1 VIDRLRRLAARARR
15 GALTGPA
22 SEAVQTLSATPLI
35 SVVMPT
41 YETPARY
48 LREAVDSVRTQ
59 HYPAWELCIAD
70 DGSRSP
76 EVRRMIA
83 SQAAADDRIE
93 AVYLGDNGGISAASN
108 AALELASGE
117 FVAFLDHDDVL
128 TDDALLRVAQV
139 LTAEPDTDV
148 VYSDSDKLTL
158 HGRRADPFHK
168 PDWSPVYA
176 LGAMY
181 VGHLLVVRRS
191 LVERAGGFDPGFDKI
206 QDFELI
212 LRLSELT
219 DRIRHIPR
227 ILYHWRAI
235 PGSIAA
241 GALEKSGVPELQAR
255 AVTEHLRRIGAEA
268 VAVPHP
274 RIPHRAQLAAADAG
288 GERPGSVDA
297 VIAWSG
303 EPAPLLRL
311 LDSIRAQGPAAL
323 GRLIVVAEGELPA
336 GAGEAAE
343 LVRDPGPGFSRGRA
357 ANLGAAAATAEHLLF
372 CSPAIELVEP
382 NSIEAL
388 LLHARLPGV
397 AAAGALLVRP
407 DGRAD
412 AAGFAVGLEAPA
424 MPMLGGLDAD
434 ADGYYG
440 ALVCAREVS
449 ALSADCLLVERV
461 AFEAAGGFCEW
472 YSTEYDDYDLCQ
484 RLQQRGS
491 RVVYTPRPR
500 VVTHQLPSHRRGRVD
515 VIDRALFVDSWY
527 ECLERGD
534 PYYNPS
540 FARERADYEPGGRPR

>member
-1 VIDRLRRLAARARR
+1 MIDRLRRLAARARR

-22 SEAVQTLSATPLI
+22 SELHALPATPLI

-48 LREAVDSVRTQ
+48 LREAIDSVRSQ

-76 EVRRMIA
+76 EVRRVI
-83 SQAAADDRIE
+83 SRQGAADDRIE

-128 TDDALLRVAQV
+128 ADDALLRVAQL

-148 VYSDSDKLTL
+148 VYTDSDKLTL

-274 RIPHRAQLAAADAG
+274 RVPHRAQLAGVGPG
-288 GERPGSVDA
+288 GERPGSVDV

-303 EPAPLLRL
+303 EPMPLVRV
-311 LDSIRAQGPAAL
+311 LDSIRAQRSAAL
-323 GRLIVVAEGELPA
+323 GRLIVVGDAELP
-336 GAGEAAE
+336 GDTGEAVE
-343 LVRDPGPGFSRGRA
+343 LIRDPGFSRGRA
-357 ANLGAAAATAEHLLF
+357 ANLGAAAATAEHILF

-412 AAGFAVGLEAPA
+412 AAGFAVGLESPA

-484 RLQQRGS
+484 RIQQRGS
-491 RVVYTPRPR
+491 RVVYAPRPR
-500 VVTHQLPSHRRGRVD
+500 VVTHELPSHRRRRVD

-527 ECLERGD
+527 ERLERGD
-534 PYYNPS
+534 PYYNPC
-540 FARERADYEPGGRPR
+540 FARERADYETGGRPR

>member
-1 VIDRLRRLAARARR
+1 MIDRLRRLAARARR
-15 GALTGPA
+15 GALNGPA
-22 SEAVQTLSATPLI
+22 SEAVHALPSTPLI

-41 YETPARY
+41 HETPTRY
-48 LREAVDSVRTQ
+48 LREAIDSVRSQ

-70 DGSRSP
+70 DGSRRA
-76 EVRRMIA
+76 EVRTVITR
-83 SQAAADDRIE
+83 QAAADDRLKT
-93 AVYLGDNGGISAASN
+93 VYLGDNGGISAASN
-108 AALELASGE
+108 AGLELASGE

-139 LTAEPDTDV
+139 LTAEPDTDI

-158 HGRRADPFHK
+158 HGRRADPFYK

-191 LVERAGGFDPGFDKI
+191 LVERAGGFDPAFDKI

-235 PGSIAA
+235 AGSIAA

-255 AVTEHLRRIGAEA
+255 AVTEHLGRIGAEA
-268 VAVPHP
+268 VAVPHR
-274 RIPHRAQLAAADAG
+274 RIPHRAQLAAAG
-288 GERPGSVDA
+288 PGERPGSVDA

-311 LDSIRAQGPAAL
+311 LDSIRAQGSAAL
-323 GRLIVVAEGELPA
+323 GRLIVVGDDELPA
-336 GAGEAAE
+336 NAGDAVE
-343 LVRDPGPGFSRGRA
+343 LVRDPGPGVSRGRA

-382 NSIEAL
+382 DSIEAL

-397 AAAGALLVRP
+397 AAAGPLLVRP
-407 DGRAD
+407 DGRAE
-412 AAGFAVGLEAPA
+412 AAGFAVGLESPA

-449 ALSADCLLVERV
+449 ALSADCLLVERA

-484 RLQQRGS
+484 RLQQQGS

-500 VVTHQLPSHRRGRVD
+500 VVTHELPSQRRGRAD

-527 ECLERGD
+527 ERLERGD

-540 FARERADYEPGGRPR
+540 FARAGADYDTGGRPR

>member
-1 VIDRLRRLAARARR
+1 MIDRLRRLAARARR
-15 GALTGPA
+15 GALNGPA
-22 SEAVQTLSATPLI
+22 SEAVHALPSTPLI

-41 YETPARY
+41 YETPTRY
-48 LREAVDSVRTQ
+48 LREAIDSVRSQ
-59 HYPAWELCIAD
+59 HYPAWELCVAD

-76 EVRRMIA
+76 EVRTVIA
-83 SQAAADDRIE
+83 AQAAADDRIE
-93 AVYLGDNGGISAASN
+93 TVYLGDNGGISAASN
-108 AALELASGE
+108 AGLELASGE

-139 LTAEPDTDV
+139 LTAEPDTDI

-158 HGRRADPFHK
+158 HGRRADPFYK

-191 LVERAGGFDPGFDKI
+191 LVERAGGFDSAFDKI

-255 AVTEHLRRIGAEA
+255 AVTEHLGRIGAEA
-268 VAVPHP
+268 VAVPHR
-274 RIPHRAQLAAADAG
+274 RIPHRAQLAAAG
-288 GERPGSVDA
+288 PGERPGSVDA

-311 LDSIRAQGPAAL
+311 LDSIRAQGSAAL
-323 GRLIVVAEGELPA
+323 GRLIVVGDDELPA
-336 GAGEAAE
+336 NAGDAVE
-343 LVRDPGPGFSRGRA
+343 LVRDPGPGVSRGRA

-382 NSIEAL
+382 DSIEAL

-397 AAAGALLVRP
+397 AAAGPLLVRP
-407 DGRAD
+407 DGRAE
-412 AAGFAVGLEAPA
+412 AAGFAVGLESPA

-449 ALSADCLLVERV
+449 ALSADCLLVERA

-484 RLQQRGS
+484 RLQQQGS

-500 VVTHQLPSHRRGRVD
+500 VVTHELPSQRRGRAD

-527 ECLERGD
+527 ERLERGD

-540 FARERADYEPGGRPR
+540 FARSGADYDTGGRPR